1 MEEIVQFRI
10 ISCEML
16 EQYLKQD
23 DILLLDLR
31 SRDSYEQEHIPRAV
45 WADWETL
52 EDTIPSYLAGLP
64 FNPIWII
71 LYCDHGN
78 TSLLTARDLARN
90 GYLVI
95 SLGGG
100 YTYWKKYQK
109 GRHNT

>member
-1 MEEIVQFRI
+1 MQFRI
-10 ISCEML
+10 ISCEAL
-16 EQYLKQD
+16 EQYLKRN

-31 SRDSYEQEHIPRAV
+31 SKESYDKEHIERAI

-52 EDTIPSYLAGLP
+52 EDAIPSFLASLSYTP
-64 FNPIWII
+64 SWII

-90 GYLVI
+90 GYPVI

-100 YTYWKKYQK
+100 YAFWKKYK
-109 GRHNT
+109 KNHHNA

>member
-1 MEEIVQFRI
+1 MQLQI

-16 EQYLKQD
+16 EEYLKRS

-31 SRDSYEQEHIPRAV
+31 SKDEYNKEHIPNAI

-52 EDTIPSYLAGLP
+52 EETIPSYLATLP
-64 FNPIWII
+64 FQPKWII

-90 GYLVI
+90 CYPVI
-95 SLGGG
+95 SLNGG
-100 YTYWKKYQK
+100 YAYWSSYK
-109 GRHNT
+109 RDT

>member
-1 MEEIVQFRI
+1 MQLQI

-16 EQYLKQD
+16 EEYLKRS

-31 SRDSYEQEHIPRAV
+31 SKDEYNKEHIPNAI

-52 EDTIPSYLAGLP
+52 EETIPSYLATLP
-64 FNPIWII
+64 FQPKWII

-90 GYLVI
+90 GYPVI
-95 SLGGG
+95 SLNGG
-100 YTYWKKYQK
+100 YAYWSSYKKD
-109 GRHNT
+109 T

>member
-1 MEEIVQFRI
+1 MQFRI

-16 EQYLKQD
+16 EQYLKRD
-23 DILLLDLR
+23 DILLFDLR
-31 SRDSYEQEHIPRAV
+31 SRDSYEQEHIGCAI

-52 EDTIPSYLAGLP
+52 EDTIPDYLANLP
-64 FNPIWII
+64 YKPSWII

-90 GYLVI
+90 GYPVM

-100 YTYWKKYQK
+100 YAFWKKYEKKQ
-109 GRHNT
+109 HNA

>member
-1 MEEIVQFRI
+1 MQFQI

-16 EQYLKQD
+16 EKYLKRS

-31 SRDSYEQEHIPRAV
+31 SKEEYEKGHIPNAV

-52 EDTIPSYLAGLP
+52 ESTIPSYLSELP
-64 FNPIWII
+64 FEPQWII

-90 GYLVI
+90 GYPVI
-95 SLGGG
+95 SLNGG
-100 YTYWKKYQK
+100 YSYWLSHKA
-109 GRHNT
+109 RT

>member
-1 MEEIVQFRI
+1 MQFQI

-23 DILLLDLR
+23 DILLIDLR
-31 SRDSYEQEHIPRAV
+31 SRQDYEEEHIDHAI

-52 EDTIPSYLAGLP
+52 EDSMKDYLITLSFTPA
-64 FNPIWII
+64 WII

-90 GYLVI
+90 GYPVM
-95 SLGGG
+95 SLNGG
-100 YTYWKKYQK
+100 YAYWKKYARLGK
-109 GRHNT
+109 DT